1 MNKKSTTPVANNI
14 SWCVPAA
21 YPISSAIFVVSG
33 LALSSNDVGI
43 AVELPATKITAIVSP
58 NALPIPSITPANIP
72 DLAAGTVTLNIVSIF
87 DAPSAKDPSLY
98 AFGTA
103 LIDVSDKDI
112 IVGSI
117 IIDNTMITAYKL
129 CPLGRLNTVCMA
141 GTITA
146 KPNIP

>member
-72 DLAAGTVTLNIVSIF
+72 DLAAGTVTLNIVSINIVHL
-87 DAPSAKDPSLY
+87 SNL
-98 AFGTA
+98 
-103 LIDVSDKDI
+103 DI
-112 IVGSI
+112 IKLMCDNAI
-117 IIDNTMITAYKL
+117 YNTAIYDIDI
-129 CPLGRLNTVCMA
+129 MA
-141 GTITA
+141 PG
-146 KPNIP
+146 PPP